1 MRTIKLTLTFLLFT
15 LLILP
20 INQCKKETIKETLS
34 FGIKQTDF
42 KVDSIYKASS
52 DGFLLVQYSSPIEGG
67 VMINVYSDKSSNPT
81 TIIAKIYFPNLTNI
95 PIQQN
100 NYWKVEPIQN
110 NLQVNI
116 SWTPIQ

>member
-1 MRTIKLTLTFLLFT
+1 
-15 LLILP
+15 
-20 INQCKKETIKETLS
+20 
-34 FGIKQTDF
+34 
-42 KVDSIYKASS
+42 
-52 DGFLLVQYSSPIEGG
+52 
-67 VMINVYSDKSSNPT
+67 MINVYSDKSSNPT